1 MKPDAMRDA
10 LEAERR
16 RVEVLEKAM
25 EERQEEI
32 LHKRERSRQKSEV
45 RPNWH
50 YWFARRTC
58 YLLN

>member
-16 RVEVLEKAM
+16 RVEGVGKAM

-32 LHKRERSRQKSEV
+32 LHKEREIWQKMRCSRTGIIGSRKGHV
-45 RPNWH
+45 T
-50 YWFARRTC
+50 Y
-58 YLLN
+58 